1 MADDTVLPGTGD
13 TIAAD
18 DIGGVKYQRVKLI
31 HGANGVNSGD
41 VEHSNPFPVS
51 VDASN
56 FVFSTVNTS
65 STELAASATFS
76 GAIESTLNQ
85 PSISILLTSD
95 QPITLTVYQYID
107 VAGTYAVPP
116 IVYYVKANAGLS
128 ASFPINGNYVRV
140 SAQNTGSVI
149 TTTFELNVAYGS
161 IESSDGSGR
170 LPISKAD
177 CIPLL
182 SSTIS
187 AAGVSGTM
195 DTLGYGAVVA
205 QLSGTWQGVCYFEA
219 SNDGLAWD
227 SVLVFSR
234 DNLSLQDIVTSCGLY
249 TVRPSG
255 RYLRLNVTSITGSM
269 TVSAL
274 GRAAEGIAASD
285 LLSLAMDRSNNTPL
299 QVQLQGHKV
308 DGQGALIPSD
318 AAGPYYAV
326 ASAASGTIG
335 LVTVDTT
342 GYQSVTV
349 GGISGAAA
357 IQGYFSDTGAAG
369 TWTQAGCLSCL
380 SGANIPSQPANNVSF
395 SSATPAIAQFPVIGR
410 YFQVRFTTV
419 STAPAVASVMLRQTP
434 VVPFGN
440 VGLASGRVQASV
452 SELGSMSL
460 TAEDAAATT
469 VPMIVGGITRTG
481 LIPATIVNGDAQR
494 ATFSTSGQLVVE
506 RHAVPELTWVYAA
519 PASGLV
525 NTTTAVTIKAAVAAQ
540 RGNIS
545 SIQIM
550 SEALGTATEFAIR
563 DGAAGTVLWRIKI
576 NTAGLVNGQTF
587 VFDPPLRQAAV
598 NTLLEIVTLTAS
610 TTGAVYFNAQG
621 FMSN

>member
-1 MADDTVLPGTGD
+1 MADDTTLPGTGD
-13 TIAAD
+13 VIAAD

-41 VEHSNPFPVS
+41 VEHTNPFPVS

-56 FVFSTVNTS
+56 FVFSTLNTS
-65 STELAASATFS
+65 SAELAASATFV
-76 GAIESTLNQ
+76 GTIETTLNQ

-128 ASFPINGNYVRV
+128 ASFPINGNYVKV
-140 SAQNTGSVI
+140 TAQNTGTAT
-149 TTTFELNVAYGS
+149 TTTFELNTAYGT

-177 CIPLL
+177 CVPLL
-182 SSTIS
+182 ASTIT

-195 DTLGYGAVVA
+195 DTIGYGAVVC
-205 QLSGTWQGVCYFEA
+205 QLSGVWQGSCYFEA

-227 SVLVFSR
+227 TVLVFSR
-234 DNLSLQDIVTSCGLY
+234 DNLSLQDIVTSGGLY

-255 RYLRLNVTSITGSM
+255 RYLRLTVTNIAGSM
-269 TVSAL
+269 TLSAL
-274 GRAAEGIAASD
+274 GRASEGIAASD
-285 LLSLAMDRSNNTPL
+285 LLSLAMDRQNNTPL

-308 DGQGALIPSD
+308 DGQGALVPSD
-318 AAGPYYAV
+318 AAGPWYAV
-326 ASAASGTIG
+326 GTTASAVIG

-349 GGISGAAA
+349 GGVSGGAT
-357 IQGYFSDTGAAG
+357 ITGYFSDTGTAG
-369 TWTQAGCLSCL
+369 TWVQVGCVSAV
-380 SGANIPSQPANNVSF
+380 SAANMPMVPATNVSF
-395 SSATPAIAQFPVIGR
+395 SVATPAIAQFPVIGK
-410 YFQVRFTTV
+410 YFQVRFTSV
-419 STAPAVASVMLRQTP
+419 SIAPAVASVMLRQSP
-434 VVPFGN
+434 VVQFGN
-440 VGLASGRVQASV
+440 VGLSSGRTMV
-452 SELGSMSL
+452 SALELGSMSL

-469 VPMIVGGITRTG
+469 VPMVVGGITRTG

-506 RHAVPELTWVYAA
+506 RHAVPELTWSYAA

-525 NTTTAVTIKAAVAAQ
+525 NTTTAVTIKAAVASQ

-563 DGAAGTVLWRIKI
+563 DGAAGTVMWRIKI